1 MTHSLF
7 YGLCNICVE
16 KQLDE
21 WMNYV
26 GFRLSVVMATL
37 HNVKHKRN
45 LGMRVKVEKQVG
57 ELNEEKKVVHQ

>member
-1 MTHSLF
+1 M
-7 YGLCNICVE
+7 E

-45 LGMRVKVEKQVG
+45 LGKRIKVEKQVG